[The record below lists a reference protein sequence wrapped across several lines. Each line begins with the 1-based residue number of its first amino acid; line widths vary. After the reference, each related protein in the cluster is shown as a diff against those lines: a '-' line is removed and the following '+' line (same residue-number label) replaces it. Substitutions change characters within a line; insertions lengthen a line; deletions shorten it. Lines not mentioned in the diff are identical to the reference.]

1 MKPFPLFITVLYLC
15 ANLNAQIYEPIG
27 YKSIYYLD
35 NLPLQIIPELFY
47 REYYNSLGPSDYK
60 GTVKRNHTEKSNV
73 INLRSKKA
81 KTGYLY
87 VNGCIQDYIQQSEG
101 ELDQDSLLYVVNDE
115 PVTTKKDVKRL
126 VRLRKRRVLSIK
138 IEHDSK
144 SGLIMVYIQ
153 TARQPVTKLRQT
165 SQPAGSFGAYIY
177 STVPVTHRFVNP
189 RSLLNHLQKSNIPVQ
204 YVKK

>member
-27 YKSIYYLD
+27 YKSIYYFD

-60 GTVKRNHTEKSNV
+60 GTVIRNHTEKSNV
-73 INLRSKKA
+73 VNLRSKKA

-126 VRLRKRRVLSIK
+126 VRLRKRRVLSIR

-153 TARQPVTKLRQT
+153 TARQPVTKLKYLRTKNHAQRQCCNL
-165 SQPAGSFGAYIY
+165 SCEVDARA
-177 STVPVTHRFVNP
+177 
-189 RSLLNHLQKSNIPVQ
+189 
-204 YVKK
+204 

>member
-27 YKSIYYLD
+27 YKWIYYLD

-126 VRLRKRRVLSIK
+126 VRLRKRRVLSIR

-165 SQPAGSFGAYIY
+165 FQPAGSFGAYIY

>member
-27 YKSIYYLD
+27 YKSIHYLD

-47 REYYNSLGPSDYK
+47 REYYNSLCPSDYK

-73 INLRSKKA
+73 VNLRSKKA

-126 VRLRKRRVLSIK
+126 VRLRKRRVLSIR

-165 SQPAGSFGAYIY
+165 FQPSGSFGAYTY

>member
-60 GTVKRNHTEKSNV
+60 GTVKRNHTEKTNV